1 MDFLHVIVPQGTAEN
16 PKKEGLFLQ
25 FLQNLHKTA
34 HHKHLSFELFGYNQ
48 YTYFF
53 IGCEPDITKLV
64 EGLIY
69 SSYPDAEIRPVKD
82 YTTVYDPK
90 KHILLGTSA
99 RFAMSDIYPFKAY
112 DEFEVDSLSSIFS
125 VISKLGRNDHAWVQ
139 ILTVPIDEDWKY
151 HFLRKFRMR
160 LNRFLRR
167 FRLKNYVRMKE
178 KSEYYKEE
186 EALFI
191 HKSEHETFKVQIRL

>member
-1 MDFLHVIVPQGTAEN
+1 M
-16 PKKEGLFLQ
+16 
-25 FLQNLHKTA
+25 
-34 HHKHLSFELFGYNQ
+34 
-48 YTYFF
+48 
-53 IGCEPDITKLV
+53 
-64 EGLIY
+64 IY

-90 KHILLGTSA
+90 KHVLLGTSA
-99 RFAMSDIYPFKAY
+99 KFAMSDIYPFKAY

-186 EALFI
+186 EALLFI
-191 HKSEHETFKVQIRL
+191 NQSMNHLKFKFDLEQCLTKKMKHRKFISAFEGIFSV